1 MKTHI
6 LAMPLQVKVAKS
18 YYLLF
23 ASIILFSFQNQSFA
37 QKIKGKITDESK
49 QGIPFVSVYVEG
61 TTIGTTSNAEGQY
74 FLELDNGS
82 YTIVFRHLGY
92 ETQTKQ
98 ISMSGKDI
106 EINIEMK
113 MQTVQLKEVT
123 VSSKDED
130 PAYAIIRQAQ
140 AKRKFYLNQVSK
152 YEANV
157 YMKASYY
164 VKNAPKKILGKE
176 IVIVG
181 LDKDRNGIVYLSES
195 MSKYYYQAPNK
206 SKEIMLSSKV
216 SGTEIGFSWNR
227 ADNLNWNFYESS
239 INSIGDRNFISP
251 IAPTAMLYYKYKLIG
266 EYQDKGVKVNKI
278 QVTPRTKGAPLYH
291 GFIHIQEDT
300 WRIHSTDLYLTGD
313 SGIDYLDTARIKQI
327 FVPVTDSVWM
337 KSTQVFDFKFSI
349 GALGIKVQGGG
360 TYMGVFSNYVLE
372 PKFYSTQLST
382 INNNQSKN
390 EQLTTKNKQ
399 LTTNNRQKKQQPTT
413 NNQQQTAT
421 NQQSKKQEER
431 IKKQEEKEAKKFF
444 GSEVQIIQK
453 DANKRS
459 ESYWDSIRPVPL
471 TELEIKDYRLKDSIK
486 SIKDSRTYKDS
497 IDKINNKFKPIN
509 MLTGYYH
516 RNTYRKTSWAIDPPI
531 NNIQFN
537 TVEGWV
543 GELSGRWTFYND
555 TTYKRT
561 NINGAV
567 RYGLSSENLYGKL
580 GFSHRWN
587 LIKRNN
593 FSFEAGHY
601 VSQFNAN
608 EPITFLQNTMYSL
621 WAEQNF
627 MKIYEKS
634 YVNIDYFQ
642 EVANGLFGRINVE
655 FAQRNPLQNAENLP
669 TQFRVNRQDREFT
682 SNDPLNPD
690 NNGNSFEAHN
700 AVVIGL
706 GFTYRP
712 AQKYMTRP
720 NMKAILRS
728 PYPTLGFLYRK
739 GMGGTDFDFVRLS
752 VYDDV
757 NIGIVGSSSYDL
769 SVGGFL
775 NKNKVQFMDYKHFMT
790 TQVFFAPST
799 FRSFWNLPY
808 YTYSTTDT
816 YFEGHFEHHF
826 NGFLTNSIPLFKR
839 LNWHLV
845 GGAHV
850 LYTDQSKE
858 YIELTVGLEKIFKIL
873 RVDFVSSYRRGQA
886 VGTAFRFRIGF
897 N

>member
-1 MKTHI
+1 MKTYALI
-6 LAMPLQVKVAKS
+6 S
-18 YYLLF
+18 YLLF
-23 ASIILFSFQNQSFA
+23 LTFAFHHQLLA

-49 QGIPFVSVYVEG
+49 QVLPFVSVYVEG
-61 TTIGTTSNAEGQY
+61 TTIGTTSNADGQY
-74 FLELDNGS
+74 FLELADGN

-98 ISMSGKDI
+98 IAMSGKDI
-106 EINIEMK
+106 EINVEMR
-113 MQTVQLKEVT
+113 MQTIQLKEVT

-140 AKRKFYLNQVSK
+140 AKRKFYLNQVNK

-195 MSKYYYQAPNK
+195 VSKYYYQAPNK

-266 EYQDKGVKVNKI
+266 EYQDKGVTVNKI
-278 QVTPRTKGAPLYH
+278 QVIPRTKGAPLYH

-300 WRIHSTDLYLTGD
+300 WRIHSTDLYLTSD
-313 SGIDYLDTARIKQI
+313 SGIDYLDTARIKQV

-337 KSTQVFDFKFSI
+337 KSTQVFEFKFSI

-360 TYMGVFSNYVLE
+360 TYMGVFSNYKLD
-372 PKFYSTQLST
+372 PKFYNAHQLASNQQASSTNQQSSIKYQQST
-382 INNNQSKN
+382 ANKQ
-390 EQLTTKNKQ
+390 EKNKQ
-399 LTTNNRQKKQQPTT
+399 VAINSQL
-413 NNQQQTAT
+413 
-421 NQQSKKQEER
+421 SKKQEER

-444 GSEVQIIQK
+444 GSEVQIILQ

-459 ESYWDSIRPVPL
+459 EAYWDSIRPVPL
-471 TELEIKDYRLKDSIK
+471 TEIEIKDYALKDSIK
-486 SIKDSRTYKDS
+486 TMRDSRAYKDS

-509 MLTGYYH
+509 ILTGYYH

-561 NINGAV
+561 NLNGAV
-567 RYGLSSENLYGKL
+567 RYGLSSEKLYGKL
-580 GFSHRWN
+580 GFSRRWN

-593 FSFEAGHY
+593 FSIEAGHY

-608 EPITFLQNTMYSL
+608 EPITFSQNTMYSL
-621 WAEQNF
+621 WAEQNY

-634 YVNIDYFQ
+634 YVNVDYFQ
-642 EVANGLFGRINVE
+642 EVANGLFGRINIE
-655 FAQRNPLQNAENLP
+655 LAQRNPLQNAENLP
-669 TQFRVNRQDREFT
+669 MQFRVNRQDREFT

-690 NNGNSFEAHN
+690 NNGNSFEAHH
-700 AVVIGL
+700 ALIIGV

-757 NIGIVGSSSYDL
+757 NIGMVGSSSYDL

-775 NKNKVQFMDYKHFMT
+775 NKSNVQFMDYKHFMT
-790 TQVFFAPST
+790 TQIIFAPST

-808 YTYSTTDT
+808 YTYSTIGT
-816 YFEGHFEHHF
+816 YLEGHFEHHF

-845 GGAHV
+845 AGAHV
-850 LYTDQSKE
+850 LYTDQTKE

-873 RVDFVSSYRRGQA
+873 RVDFVSSYQRGQS

>member
-1 MKTHI
+1 MKSFVLFLLLI
-6 LAMPLQVKVAKS
+6 IS
-18 YYLLF
+18 LF
-23 ASIILFSFQNQSFA
+23 AQSQVFA
-37 QKIKGKITDESK
+37 AKIKGKITDENK
-49 QGIPFVSVYVEG
+49 QGLPFVTVYIEG
-61 TTIGTTSNAEGQY
+61 TTLGSTSNADGQY
-74 FLELDNGS
+74 FLELADGN
-82 YTIVFRHLGY
+82 YTLVFRHLGY
-92 ETQTKQ
+92 ETQTRQ
-98 ISMSGKDI
+98 LSISGKDI

-113 MQTVQLKEVT
+113 LQSVQLKEVT
-123 VSSKDED
+123 VSAKDED
-130 PAYAIIRQAQ
+130 PAYPIIRQAQ

-195 MSKYYYQAPNK
+195 MSKYYYQAPKK

-227 ADNLNWNFYESS
+227 ADNLNWDFYQSS
-239 INSIGDRNFISP
+239 VNSIGDRSFISP

-266 EYQDKGVKVNKI
+266 EYKDKGVTVNKI
-278 QVTPRTKGAPLYH
+278 QVIPRTKGAPLYR

-300 WRIHSTDLYLTGD
+300 WRIHSTDLYLTED

-349 GALGIKVQGGG
+349 GALGFKINGGG
-360 TYMGVFSNYVLE
+360 TYMGVFSNYGLD
-372 PKFYSTQLST
+372 PKFYAIKSEKK
-382 INNNQSKN
+382 KN
-390 EQLTTKNKQ
+390 EVKNEVKNDKLTNNTPLTTKKQ
-399 LTTNNRQKKQQPTT
+399 QSATSNQAITTN
-413 NNQQQTAT
+413 AI
-421 NQQSKKQEER
+421 SKKQEER
-431 IKKQEEKEAKKFF
+431 MRKAEEKEAKKFF
-444 GSEVQIIQK
+444 GSEIQVIET
-453 DANKRS
+453 DANKRTQ
-459 ESYWDSIRPVPL
+459 SYWDSIRPVPL
-471 TELEIKDYRLKDSIK
+471 TEMETKDYTLKDSIK
-486 SIKDSRTYKDS
+486 LIKNAKPYKDS
-497 IDKINNKFKPIN
+497 IDRINNKFKPIN
-509 MLTGYYH
+509 ILTGYYH
-516 RNTYRKTSWAIDPPI
+516 RNSYRKLSWNIDPII
-531 NNIQFN
+531 NNVQFN

-543 GELSGRWTFYND
+543 GELKGNWTFFND

-561 NINGAV
+561 NLNTAI
-567 RYGLSSENLYGKL
+567 RYGFSSNKLYGKL

-593 FSFEAGHY
+593 FSFEAGRY
-601 VSQFNAN
+601 VSQFNAT
-608 EPITFLQNTMYSL
+608 EPITFLQNTLYSL
-621 WAEQNF
+621 LAEQNF

-634 YVNIDYFQ
+634 YVSLDYFQ
-642 EVANGLFGRINVE
+642 EVANGLFGRLNVE
-655 FAQRNPLQNAENLP
+655 YAQRTPLQNSENLP
-669 TQFRVNRQDREFT
+669 TSFIVNWKDRSFT
-682 SNDPLNPD
+682 SNDPLVPD
-690 NNGNSFEAHN
+690 NNANSFEQHN
-700 AVVIGL
+700 TVIVALGL
-706 GFTYRP
+706 TYRP

-720 NMKAILRS
+720 NLKAILRS
-728 PYPTLGFLYRK
+728 PYPTFGFLYRK

-775 NKNKVQFMDYKHFMT
+775 NKSNVQFMDYKHFMT
-790 TQVFFAPST
+790 TQLLFAPST

-826 NGFLTNSIPLFKR
+826 NGFLTNAIPLFKK

-845 GGAHV
+845 GGAHL
-850 LYTDQSKE
+850 LYTERSKE
-858 YIELTVGLEKIFKIL
+858 YLELTVGLEKIFKIM
-873 RVDFVSSYRRGQA
+873 RVDFVSSLQRGQP
-886 VGTAFRFRIGF
+886 VGTAFRLRVGF
-897 N
+897 

>member
-1 MKTHI
+1 METYT
-6 LAMPLQVKVAKS
+6 LATLSKIKVAKFS
-18 YYLLF
+18 YLSLPT
-23 ASIILFSFQNQSFA
+23 IILFLFQNQLFA
-37 QKIKGKITDESK
+37 QKIKGKVTDENQ
-49 QGIPFVSVYVEG
+49 QGLPFVSVYVEG

-74 FLELDNGS
+74 FLELDKGN

-98 ISMSGKDI
+98 VSMSGKDI
-106 EINIEMK
+106 EINVEMK

-239 INSIGDRNFISP
+239 VNSIGDRNFISP
-251 IAPTAMLYYKYKLIG
+251 IAPTAMLYYRYKLIG
-266 EYQDKGVKVNKI
+266 EYQDKGVTVNKI
-278 QVTPRTKGAPLYH
+278 QVIPRTKGAPLYH

-313 SGIDYLDTARIKQI
+313 SGIDYLDTARIKQV

-337 KSTQVFDFKFSI
+337 KSSQVFEFKFSI

-360 TYMGVFSNYVLE
+360 TYMGVFSNYSLE
-372 PKFYSTQLST
+372 PKFYNNPQPTINNQQSRNEQLTNKNKQSTTNNKQKNKT
-382 INNNQSKN
+382 PINNNQ
-390 EQLTTKNKQ
+390 
-399 LTTNNRQKKQQPTT
+399 
-413 NNQQQTAT
+413 AT
-421 NQQSKKQEER
+421 INKKQEER
-431 IKKQEEKEAKKFF
+431 IKKTEERETKKFF
-444 GSEVQIIQK
+444 GSEVQIIQA
-453 DANKRS
+453 DANKRTQ
-459 ESYWDSIRPVPL
+459 SYWDSIRPVPL
-471 TELEIKDYRLKDSIK
+471 TEMEIKDYNLKDSIK
-486 SIKDSRTYKDS
+486 AIKDSRAYKDS
-497 IDKINNKFKPIN
+497 IDKIRNKFKPIN
-509 MLTGYYH
+509 LLTGYYY

-567 RYGLSSENLYGKL
+567 RYGFSSEKLYGKL
-580 GFSHRWN
+580 GFSHRWD
-587 LIKRNN
+587 LISRSN
-593 FSFEAGHY
+593 FTFEAGHY

-642 EVANGLFGRINVE
+642 EVTNGLFGRINVE

-790 TQVFFAPST
+790 TQVLFAPSS

-808 YTYSTTDT
+808 YIYSTTDT

-826 NGFLTNSIPLFKR
+826 NGFLTNSIPLFKK

-845 GGAHV
+845 GGLHV
-850 LYTDQSKE
+850 LYTDRSKE
-858 YIELTVGLEKIFKIL
+858 YIELTVGMEKIFKIL
-873 RVDFVSSYRRGQA
+873 RVDFVSSYQRGQA

>member
-1 MKTHI
+1 MKFYTFLSSKAKI
-6 LAMPLQVKVAKS
+6 ANLQKKS
-18 YYLLF
+18 YVLLLLLISLISQNQLF
-23 ASIILFSFQNQSFA
+23 AA
-37 QKIKGKITDESK
+37 KIKGKITDESK
-49 QGIPFVSVYVEG
+49 QGLPFVSVYIEG
-61 TTIGTTSNAEGQY
+61 STLGSTSNADGQY
-74 FLELDNGS
+74 FLELADGN
-82 YTIVFRHLGY
+82 YTVVFRHLGY

-98 ISMSGKDI
+98 ILIAGKDI
-106 EINIEMK
+106 EINVEMK
-113 MQTVQLKEVT
+113 LQSIQLKEVT
-123 VSSKDED
+123 VSAKDED

-195 MSKYYYQAPNK
+195 MSKYYYQAPKK

-239 INSIGDRNFISP
+239 INSIGDRSFISP

-266 EYQDKGVKVNKI
+266 EYKDKGLIVNKI
-278 QVTPRTKGAPLYH
+278 QVIPRTKGAPLYH

-300 WRIHSTDLYLTGD
+300 WRIHSTDLFLTED
-313 SGIDYLDTARIKQI
+313 SGIDYLDTARIKQV

-337 KSTQVFDFKFSI
+337 KSTQVFDFKFSV
-349 GALGIKVQGGG
+349 GALGFKIRGGG
-360 TYMGVFSNYVLE
+360 TYMGVFSNYGLD
-372 PKFYSTQLST
+372 PKFYTVKT
-382 INNNQSKN
+382 EKVKN
-390 EQLTTKNKQ
+390 
-399 LTTNNRQKKQQPTT
+399 QPTT
-413 NNQQQTAT
+413 NNPQSTT
-421 NQQSKKQEER
+421 KNQQSANKKKLTTNNQQKINKKQPP
-431 IKKQEEKEAKKFF
+431 INNPIVTKKQEEKEAKKFF
-444 GSEVQIIQK
+444 GSEVQIIET
-453 DANKRS
+453 DANKRTQA
-459 ESYWDSIRPVPL
+459 YWDSIRPVPL
-471 TELEIKDYRLKDSIK
+471 TEMESKDYTLKDSIK
-486 SIKDSRTYKDS
+486 TIKSTKPYKDS
-497 IDKINNKFKPIN
+497 IDRINNKFKPIN
-509 MLTGYYH
+509 ILTGYYH
-516 RNTYRKTSWAIDPPI
+516 RNSYRKLLWSIDPLI
-531 NNIQFN
+531 NNVQLN

-543 GELSGRWTFYND
+543 GELKGNWTFFND

-561 NINGAV
+561 NVNGTI
-567 RYGLSSENLYGKL
+567 RYGFSSEKLYFKVGA
-580 GFSHRWN
+580 SHRWN

-593 FSFEAGHY
+593 LAIEAGRY
-601 VSQFNAN
+601 ISQFNSA
-608 EPITFLQNTMYSL
+608 EPITVVQNSIYTQL
-621 WAEQNF
+621 AEQNF
-627 MKIYEKS
+627 MKIYEKNFVS
-634 YVNIDYFQ
+634 LDYFQ

-655 FAQRNPLQNAENLP
+655 FSQRNPLQNAENFP
-669 TQFRVNRQDREFT
+669 ANFRVNWKDRDFT

-690 NNGNSFEAHN
+690 NNANSFESHN
-700 AVVIGL
+700 ALIVGL

-728 PYPTLGFLYRK
+728 PYPTFGFLYRK
-739 GMGGTDFDFVRLS
+739 GMGGTDFDFVRLN
-752 VYDDV
+752 VYDEV

-775 NKNKVQFMDYKHFMT
+775 GKNNVQFMDYKHFMT
-790 TQVFFAPST
+790 TQTLFSPST

-826 NGFLTNSIPLFKR
+826 NGFLTNSIPLFKK

-845 GGAHV
+845 GGAHL
-850 LYTDQSKE
+850 LYTNKSKE
-858 YIELTVGLEKIFKIL
+858 YLELTVGLEKIFKIL
-873 RVDFVSSYRRGQA
+873 RIDFVSSFQRGQS

-897 N
+897 